1 MADATVQPATA
12 NGVAAV
18 EVPVAE
24 AQAGAPAEETS
35 IANQEVKQYAPA
47 QEDTPMATVGEEPE
61 EDINSKKVTLA
72 DMAAKGTALYA
83 KKQYEEA
90 AECFTKAAELQDE
103 INGEMHPSNAEIL
116 FLYGRSVFKV
126 GQSKS
131 DVLGG
136 KAAGEAKAETSKPKP
151 KKAAAPAAAAPTDA
165 PASTDAERITEE
177 GVAIVAG
184 ETAGAKKEETT
195 EEKKPLFQ
203 FTGDENFDDSDEEE
217 KAEGEGDEEEE
228 EDDDLAV
235 AFGVLDMARVC
246 YSRQLEALTQKTDP
260 ATDEDQLTIKHV
272 KERLA
277 DTHDLLAEISLENER
292 YPDAIEDGRKSLQY
306 KKELYREDSEVL
318 AEAHFKLSLALEF
331 ASVTTTQEEGEGAES
346 KPFDEKLREEAAK
359 ELEAAINSTKLK
371 LQNKEVELATMASPE
386 DNEVTR
392 ATITDVK
399 DVIADMEQRLID
411 LRKPPIDVNAAL
423 GEEAMGGILGAA
435 LGESAEQTQARVEEA
450 KKTATDLTGLVRK
463 KNKEEPKLAEKPAEK
478 PAEEPVVKAAEEPKV
493 ETQANGEE
501 SNGTKR
507 KAEEPAEEDEPSKKA
522 KVEGA
527 TAEA

>member
-1 MADATVQPATA
+1 MADSIEQTATAADVPATE
-12 NGVAAV
+12 VPAV
-18 EVPVAE
+18 EAPVATPE
-24 AQAGAPAEETS
+24 IKQDAPP
-35 IANQEVKQYAPA
+35 QQ
-47 QEDTPMATVGEEPE
+47 DTPATLGDESE

-72 DMAAKGTALYA
+72 DLTAKGTALYA
-83 KKQYEEA
+83 KKQYEDA
-90 AECFTKAAELQDE
+90 AESFTKAAELQDE

-136 KAAGEAKAETSKPKP
+136 KAAGEKKVEKPKP
-151 KKAAAPAAAAPTDA
+151 KKVVAAKPSPPDA
-165 PASTDAERITEE
+165 PADSEAQRITEE
-177 GVAIVAG
+177 GVSIVANEASG
-184 ETAGAKKEETT
+184 SKTEEKV

-217 KAEGEGDEEEE
+217 AEGEGEEEEEE
-228 EDDDLAV
+228 EDDLAV
-235 AFGVLDMARVC
+235 AFEVLDTARVLFG
-246 YSRQLEALTQKTDP
+246 RQLEQLEKEEPNGKAQEQINGDN
-260 ATDEDQLTIKHV
+260 LTIKHL

-292 YPDAIEDGRKSLQY
+292 QALPILDDSRKSLEY
-306 KKELYREDSEVL
+306 KKQLYTQDSEVI

-331 ASVTTTQEEGEGAES
+331 ASVTTTQEEGGQAES
-346 KPFDEKLREEAAK
+346 KPFDEKLREEAAN
-359 ELEAAINSTKLK
+359 ELEAAIASTKLK

-399 DVIADMEQRLID
+399 DMIADMEQRLVD

-423 GEEAMGGILGAA
+423 GGDGVGGILGAA
-435 LGESAEQTQARVEEA
+435 LGESSAQTQARIEEA

-463 KNKEEPKLAEKPAEK
+463 KKKEEPK
-478 PAEEPVVKAAEEPKV
+478 PAEESIEESKAAGA
-493 ETQANGEE
+493 QATGEE

-507 KAEEPAEEDEPSKKA
+507 KAEPAEEDESSKKA
-522 KVEGA
+522 RVEGA
-527 TAEA
+527 TEA

>member
-1 MADATVQPATA
+1 MADAPEQATIAAEVPVAVVPVVEAPA
-12 NGVAAV
+12 VAAV
-18 EVPVAE
+18 EAVANPEIKQDALVPT
-24 AQAGAPAEETS
+24 Q
-35 IANQEVKQYAPA
+35 Q
-47 QEDTPMATVGEEPE
+47 DTPATVGEESE
-61 EDINSKKVTLA
+61 EDVNSKKVTLA
-72 DMAAKGTALYA
+72 DLTAKGTALYA

-90 AECFTKAAELQDE
+90 TDCFTKAAELQDE
-103 INGEMHPSNAEIL
+103 INGEMQPANAEIL

-136 KAAGEAKAETSKPKP
+136 KAAGE
-151 KKAAAPAAAAPTDA
+151 KKAAKPKSKAPKKTVAEPTSTDA
-165 PASTDAERITEE
+165 PAETEAQRITEE
-177 GVAIVAG
+177 GVAIVAS
-184 ETAGAKKEETT
+184 EASGAKHEETV

-203 FTGDENFDDSDEEE
+203 FTGDENFDDESDEEE
-217 KAEGEGDEEEE
+217 AEGDDEEEEE

-235 AFGVLDMARVC
+235 AFGVLDMARIL
-246 YSRQLEALTQKTDP
+246 YNRQLEELEKVQPNGKAQEQVDGEKLS
-260 ATDEDQLTIKHV
+260 IKHV

-292 YPDAIEDGRKSLQY
+292 QAHAKDSRKSLKY
-306 KKELYREDSEVL
+306 KKELYSEDSEVI

-331 ASVTTTQEEGEGAES
+331 SSVTTTQEEGKQGES
-346 KPFDEKLREEAAK
+346 KPFDEKLREEAAN

-399 DVIADMEQRLID
+399 DMITDMEQRLVE

-423 GEEAMGGILGAA
+423 GGGGLGGILEAA
-435 LGESAEQTQARVEEA
+435 LGESAAQTQARVEEA

-463 KNKEEPKLAEKPAEK
+463 KAKEEPKPE
-478 PAEEPVVKAAEEPKV
+478 
-493 ETQANGEE
+493 ETQANGAEF
-501 SNGTKR
+501 NGTKR
-507 KAEEPAEEDEPSKKA
+507 KAEEPAEADDSSKKT
-522 KVEGA
+522 KVEEVTQA
-527 TAEA
+527 

>member
-1 MADATVQPATA
+1 MADTTDHATIAAEGSVAEVPGAVAPAVEAVANLESKQDAPAPAQQDTPATA
-12 NGVAAV
+12 
-18 EVPVAE
+18 
-24 AQAGAPAEETS
+24 
-35 IANQEVKQYAPA
+35 
-47 QEDTPMATVGEEPE
+47 GEESE
-61 EDINSKKVTLA
+61 EDSNSKKVTLA
-72 DMAAKGTALYA
+72 DLSAKGTALYA
-83 KKQYEEA
+83 KKQYEDA

-103 INGEMHPSNAEIL
+103 INGEMHPKNAEIL

-136 KAAGEAKAETSKPKP
+136 KASGEKKVEKPKTKAP
-151 KKAAAPAAAAPTDA
+151 KKAAAEAAPTDP
-165 PASTDAERITEE
+165 PAESEAQRITEE

-184 ETAGAKKEETT
+184 EAGGAKTEDKS

-203 FTGDENFDDSDEEE
+203 FTGDENFDDESDDEE
-217 KAEGEGDEEEE
+217 AEGEGEEEE
-228 EDDDLAV
+228 EEEDDLAV
-235 AFGVLDMARVC
+235 AFGVLDMARVL
-246 YSRQLEALTQKTDP
+246 YSRQLE
-260 ATDEDQLTIKHV
+260 QLEKKEPNGKAQEQVDGDKLSIKHV

-292 YPDAIEDGRKSLQY
+292 QASLY
-306 KKELYREDSEVL
+306 TDDSEII

-331 ASVTTTQEEGEGAES
+331 ASVTTTQEEGEQAES
-346 KPFDEKLREEAAK
+346 KPFDEKLREEAAN
-359 ELEAAINSTKLK
+359 ELEAAIHSTKLK

-399 DVIADMEQRLID
+399 DMIADMEQRLID

-423 GEEAMGGILGAA
+423 GGDGVGGILGAA
-435 LGESAEQTQARVEEA
+435 LGESAAQTQARVEEA

-463 KNKEEPKLAEKPAEK
+463 KNKDEPKPAEK
-478 PAEEPVVKAAEEPKV
+478 RVEEAKAAELP
-493 ETQANGEE
+493 ANGPE

-507 KAEEPAEEDEPSKKA
+507 KAEELAEADESAKKA
-522 KVEGA
+522 KVE
-527 TAEA
+527 EAASA

>member
-1 MADATVQPATA
+1 MMADVTDHATIPSEVS
-12 NGVAAV
+12 AA

-24 AQAGAPAEETS
+24 VLAVEAVANPETKQDAP
-35 IANQEVKQYAPA
+35 APA
-47 QEDTPMATVGEEPE
+47 QQDTPATAGEESE
-61 EDINSKKVTLA
+61 EDSNSKKVTLA
-72 DMAAKGTALYA
+72 DLTAKGTALYA
-83 KKQYEEA
+83 KKQYEDA

-103 INGEMHPSNAEIL
+103 INGEMHPKNAEIL

-136 KAAGEAKAETSKPKP
+136 KAGSEKKVEKPKTKAP
-151 KKAAAPAAAAPTDA
+151 KKAAVQAAPTDA
-165 PASTDAERITEE
+165 PAESNTQRITEE
-177 GVAIVAG
+177 GVAIVAND
-184 ETAGAKKEETT
+184 ASGAQTVDKV

-203 FTGDENFDDSDEEE
+203 FDGDENFDDESDDEE
-217 KAEGEGDEEEE
+217 AEGEGEEEE

-235 AFGVLDMARVC
+235 AFGVLDMARVL
-246 YSRQLEALTQKTDP
+246 YNRQLE
-260 ATDEDQLTIKHV
+260 QLEKEEPNGKAQEQLDGDKLSIKHV

-292 YPDAIEDGRKSLQY
+292 YPDAIEDSRKSLKY
-306 KKELYREDSEVL
+306 KKELYTDDSEII

-331 ASVTTTQEEGEGAES
+331 ASVTTTQEEGEQAES
-346 KPFDEKLREEAAK
+346 KPFDEKLREEAAN
-359 ELEAAINSTKLK
+359 ELEAAIRSTKLK

-399 DVIADMEQRLID
+399 DMITDMEQRLVD

-423 GEEAMGGILGAA
+423 GGDGVGGILGAA
-435 LGESAEQTQARVEEA
+435 LGESTAQTQARVEEA

-463 KNKEEPKLAEKPAEK
+463 KNKDEPKPADKPAVE
-478 PAEEPVVKAAEEPKV
+478 AKATEV
-493 ETQANGEE
+493 SANGEE
-501 SNGTKR
+501 SNGIKR
-507 KAEEPAEEDEPSKKA
+507 KAEDSAETDESAKKA
-522 KVEGA
+522 KVE
-527 TAEA
+527 EAA